1 MKSKFQRENRTCIL
15 MSFVLFCTLALI
27 FVPSFLVVQAQ
38 TSGTNTAATQEE
50 ATIADT
56 VMSYITQAES
66 AVASGN
72 TTAASDRLGQAIAEL
87 STLIGIIT
95 SEDGRHTDTHTH
107 TITHEGNTHHITHT
121 HPHNN
126 DHHHDNWF
134 QSHHIFNPSN
144 CKPGL
149 MC

>member
-1 MKSKFQRENRTCIL
+1 MKSTLQRGNRTYI
-15 MSFVLFCTLALI
+15 MASFVLSCALTMM
-27 FVPSFLVVQAQ
+27 FGPSFIVVQAQ
-38 TSGTNTAATQEE
+38 TSGTTQGE

-121 HPHNN
+121 HPHHN

-134 QSHHIFNPSN
+134 QKHHIFDPSN

>member
-1 MKSKFQRENRTCIL
+1 MKDSIL
-15 MSFVLFCTLALI
+15 HGIEMYILISLIVSGTITILAASSFY
-27 FVPSFLVVQAQ
+27 VVQAQ
-38 TSGTNTAATQEE
+38 TSGTSTTTQGE
-50 ATIADT
+50 ADIADT

-66 AVASGN
+66 ALATGN
-72 TTAASDRLGQAIAEL
+72 STAASDRLGQAIAEL

-95 SEDGRHTDTHTH
+95 SGEGRHTDTHTH

-121 HPHNN
+121 HPHNQ
-126 DHHHDNWF
+126 DHHHNNWF
-134 QSHHIFNPSN
+134 HSHHIFNPSD

>member
-1 MKSKFQRENRTCIL
+1 MKSKFLRGNRTYIL
-15 MSFVLFCTLALI
+15 ASFVLSCTLAMT
-27 FVPSFLVVQAQ
+27 FAPSFLVVQAQ
-38 TSGTNTAATQEE
+38 TSGTNGATAQGE

-107 TITHEGNTHHITHT
+107 TVTHEGNTHHITHT

-126 DHHHDNWF
+126 DHHHEDWTTR
-134 QSHHIFNPSN
+134 HHIFNPSN

>member
-1 MKSKFQRENRTCIL
+1 MKSNLQRGNRIYI
-15 MSFVLFCTLALI
+15 MVSFVLSCTLAMM
-27 FVPSFLVVQAQ
+27 FGPSYIAVQAQ
-38 TSGTNTAATQEE
+38 NSGTTQGE

-121 HPHNN
+121 HSHNN

-134 QSHHIFNPSN
+134 QRHHIFDPSN